1 MFEERLKHD
10 TQKSVVHGR
19 KRRVKYS
26 IIREN
31 SGISLLFFRSSSKQ
45 TELIRNQTCIFIVQ
59 NEYLN
64 LDWEKNYFGKNKC
77 YALKQKLLEK
87 CMRSFWNII
96 YGGLHR
102 VEQIVSRVGFLDG
115 S

>member
-26 IIREN
+26 IIRED
-31 SGISLLFFRSSSKQ
+31 SDISLLFFRSSSKQ
-45 TELIRNQTCIFIVQ
+45 TELIRNQTCIFIAQ

-64 LDWEKNYFGKNKC
+64 FVVYHYIGKSHDTTHI
-77 YALKQKLLEK
+77 AA
-87 CMRSFWNII
+87 
-96 YGGLHR
+96 
-102 VEQIVSRVGFLDG
+102 
-115 S
+115 